1 MGFIFVTKNIYFL
14 GYFDLVIFFG
24 ADRRRGTRSFV
35 LLNNKARR
43 MASTLTQD
51 LEELDYMRER
61 GREGMGEGRG

>member
-1 MGFIFVTKNIYFL
+1 M
-14 GYFDLVIFFG
+14 
-24 ADRRRGTRSFV
+24 

-43 MASTLTQD
+43 MASTLTED